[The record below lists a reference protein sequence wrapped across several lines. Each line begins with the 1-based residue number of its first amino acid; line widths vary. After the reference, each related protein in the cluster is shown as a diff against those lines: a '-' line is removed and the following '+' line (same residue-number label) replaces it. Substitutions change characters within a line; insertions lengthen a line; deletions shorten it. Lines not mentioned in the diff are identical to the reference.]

1 MKRQIRQGVFE
12 TNSSSVHSLTICDAD
27 EYQKWQDGT
36 LVMDDYNDKLVEVTD
51 ETKED
56 EDRYRTFESYWKYKE
71 DNFECFENEHTTKSG
86 DKIMVFG
93 YHGHDG

>member
-27 EYQKWQDGT
+27 EYQQWKDGT
-36 LVMDDYNDKLVEVTD
+36 LVMDDYNDKLVEATE
-51 ETKED
+51 ETKEN
-56 EDRYRTFESYWKYKE
+56 EDRYRTYESYWEYKE
-71 DNFECFENEHTTKSG
+71 NNFECFENTHTTKSG